1 MLLVSADFTLTSSLS
16 KQANTTFYV
25 VCKIKSAEWRSK
37 PSDREGLQPTWT
49 HQQLQLEYK
58 EVFNIMTIE
67 VRDREKPEGKPAC
80 IGS

>member
-37 PSDREGLQPTWT
+37 PSDGEGLHPKWT
-49 HQQLQLEYK
+49 NQQLQIEYK
-58 EVFNIMTIE
+58 EPFSIMTIE
-67 VRDREKPEGKPAC
+67 VRNSEYP
-80 IGS
+80 